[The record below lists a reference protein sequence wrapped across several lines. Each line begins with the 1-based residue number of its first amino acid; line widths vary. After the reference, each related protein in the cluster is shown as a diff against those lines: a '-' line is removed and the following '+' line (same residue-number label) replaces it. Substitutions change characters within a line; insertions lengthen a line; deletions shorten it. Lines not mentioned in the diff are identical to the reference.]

1 MSPPTELLEPLRDQ
15 QRTIGRIRARRPG
28 PTMIVMTGMHG
39 NELAGELSARRVL
52 ESLGSDGLG
61 AGELVI
67 LRGNLN
73 ALEKRVRFVDDD
85 LNRQWTP
92 NTVARLR
99 ATNDGPAGTGQAED
113 NERRALLGVL
123 GAVVA
128 EARGQVYFLDLH
140 TSSADGAPFLT
151 VGDTLRNRKFAQA
164 FPLPLILGLEE
175 QVDGSLLEYLN
186 NFGLVTL
193 GAEAGQHDSVE
204 SVARHEAVLRLALVH
219 AGLIDREA
227 AADLDG
233 FARLLESAGSGIPQV
248 LEVRYRHVLHDGD
261 GFRMDPGFVNFQPI
275 RAGQR
280 LAEDHKGHEY
290 AKESGRLLL
299 PLYQGKGDDGFFI
312 AREFRPFW
320 LAVSAAVRRLGL
332 ANLLRFLPGVRIH
345 PEHADVLL
353 VNTRLA
359 RVYPL
364 EIFHL
369 LGYRKLRRIGAALA
383 VSRRRY
389 DLNAPRTTTFK

>member
-39 NELAGELSARRVL
+39 NEPAGESSARRVL
-52 ESLGSDGLG
+52 ASLGRDGLN
-61 AGELVI
+61 AGELVV

-99 ATNDGPAGTGQAED
+99 ATADAPAGTGQAED
-113 NERRALLGVL
+113 NERRALLVVL
-123 GAVVA
+123 GAIVA

-140 TSSADGAPFLT
+140 TSSANGAPFLT

-193 GAEAGQHDSVE
+193 GAEAGQHDAAE

-219 AGLIDREA
+219 AGLVDREA
-227 AADLDG
+227 SADLDG

-248 LEVRYRHVLHDGD
+248 LEVRYRHALHDGD
-261 GFRMDPGFVNFQPI
+261 GFRMDPGFANFQPI

-280 LAEDHKGHEY
+280 LAEDRSGPVY
-290 AKESGRLLL
+290 AAESGRLLL

-345 PEHADVLL
+345 PDHADVLL

-389 DLNAPRTTTFK
+389 DLTAPRITSFN